1 MAEFIRID
9 NLDRPELAIYSN
21 QNEAQLRHYYEPEE
35 GIFIAESP
43 NVIARALDAGYEP
56 ISFLAEP
63 SQAEGPAAEDIARCG
78 DIPVYI
84 GSNELLSK
92 ITGFKLARGA
102 LCAMRR
108 RPLPDIEAL
117 LQGAHR
123 IVILED
129 VVNPTNVGAL
139 FRSAAA
145 LSMDAIL
152 LTPDC
157 ADPLYR
163 RADRVSM
170 GTVFQIPWTYFDSP
184 WHVERRETE
193 DDVEKR
199 KAEESRLWIWPDQA
213 MNFLHAHGFKT
224 VAMALRNNSVD
235 IDDKILRAE
244 DRLAV
249 VMGTEGEG
257 LTPRTIEMCDYCVTI
272 PMKNGV
278 DSLNVAAAGAIAFWE
293 LGPRGRIRNNV

>member
-1 MAEFIRID
+1 
-9 NLDRPELAIYSN
+9 
-21 QNEAQLRHYYEPEE
+21 
-35 GIFIAESP
+35 
-43 NVIARALDAGYEP
+43 
-56 ISFLAEP
+56 
-63 SQAEGPAAEDIARCG
+63 
-78 DIPVYI
+78 
-84 GSNELLSK
+84 
-92 ITGFKLARGA
+92 
-102 LCAMRR
+102 
-108 RPLPDIEAL
+108 
-117 LQGAHR
+117 
-123 IVILED
+123 
-129 VVNPTNVGAL
+129 
-139 FRSAAA
+139 
-145 LSMDAIL
+145 
-152 LTPDC
+152 
-157 ADPLYR
+157 
-163 RADRVSM
+163 M

-213 MNFLHAHGFKT
+213 MNFLHSHGFKT

-293 LGPRGRIRNNV
+293 LGPRGRIRNDV